1 MMTSS
6 NPTLGA
12 FTKVGAM
19 GLQRE
24 NAETM
29 TIDGTIHK
37 TGILA
42 VILMLCFGLTWSAIT
57 HEHIS
62 IAPALYGGLF
72 TGFILAM
79 IICFVPTSAPYLSCL
94 YAAAEGIC
102 LGALSLAYET
112 KFHGIVMQAA
122 LLTFAT
128 IFAMLFAYRTGLIV
142 VNNTFRAV
150 VTGAIMAILGFYVI
164 GIICM
169 FFGITLPGIGIQSD
183 LMSIGITCV
192 IAVVAALSLALDFD
206 SIASNAGSAPKYMEW
221 YGGFSLMVTVVWL
234 YITLLRL
241 LASVRGRN

>member
-1 MMTSS
+1 MTSS

-12 FTKVGAM
+12 FNNVGAM
-19 GLQRE
+19 GLQRGDTQ
-24 NAETM
+24 TM
-29 TIDGTIHK
+29 TVDGTIHK
-37 TGILA
+37 TGVLA
-42 VILMLCFGLTWSAIT
+42 VILMLGFGLTWSAIT
-57 HEHIS
+57 HGHIS
-62 IAPALYGGLF
+62 VTPPLFGGLI

-79 IICFVPTSAPYLSCL
+79 IISFVPTTAPYLSCL
-94 YAAAEGIC
+94 YAAAEGVC
-102 LGALSLAYET
+102 LGALSIAYET

-150 VTGAIMAILGFYVI
+150 VTGAIMAIMAFYLI
-164 GIICM
+164 GLVCL
-169 FFGITLPGIGIQSD
+169 FFGVTLPGIGIQSD

-192 IAVVAALSLALDFD
+192 IAIVAALSLALDFD

-241 LASVRGRN
+241 LASIRGRN